1 MEYVLQTKSLGKK
14 YGSCNALQ
22 ELTMN
27 VPKGSIYGFV
37 GKNGAGKTTLF
48 RQICGL
54 QEPTAG
60 EYFIYG
66 KSHKDKD
73 IMKVRRRMGIM
84 VESPSLYGWMTAEN
98 NLKEQY
104 RVRGLP
110 SFDGIPELLKLVGLE
125 DTGKKRVRHFS
136 YGMRQRLGIAMAL
149 AGSPDFLVLD
159 EPLNGLDPQGII
171 EIRELLLKLN
181 RKHGVTILLSS
192 HILDELAK
200 LATHFGFIDKG
211 TLIQE
216 ISAKELEGSF
226 QKQTHISVSN
236 AKILSQT
243 LDETGLDYTVLSDT
257 EANVFG
263 DIDITNLV
271 LELAA
276 RNCRVISIQSQD
288 ESLENYFINL
298 VGDKKS

>member
-1 MEYVLQTKSLGKK
+1 
-14 YGSCNALQ
+14 
-22 ELTMN
+22 
-27 VPKGSIYGFV
+27 
-37 GKNGAGKTTLF
+37 
-48 RQICGL
+48 
-54 QEPTAG
+54 
-60 EYFIYG
+60 
-66 KSHKDKD
+66 
-73 IMKVRRRMGIM
+73 MGIM

-125 DTGKKRVRHFS
+125 DTGKKRVRNFS
-136 YGMRQRLGIAMAL
+136 FGMRQRLGIAMAL
-149 AGSPDFLVLD
+149 VGSPDFLVLD

-192 HILDELAK
+192 HILDE
-200 LATHFGFIDKG
+200 
-211 TLIQE
+211 
-216 ISAKELEGSF
+216 
-226 QKQTHISVSN
+226 
-236 AKILSQT
+236 
-243 LDETGLDYTVLSDT
+243 TGLDYTVLSDT

-263 DIDITNLV
+263 DIDITDLV

-276 RNCRVISIQSQD
+276 KNCRVISIQSQD